1 MGVGLVGEPPP
12 NVCVFEHWYVCV
24 FLYLYVFCVLGSAGG
39 KVKVPKVVRLA
50 HTCGGGDGARGHSTR
65 VLAAVVPEIA
75 TFMVPKGRKGENA
88 KLAGPLL

>member
-50 HTCGGGDGARGHSTR
+50 HTSGGGDGARGHSTR
-65 VLAAVVPEIA
+65 VLAALVPE
-75 TFMVPKGRKGENA
+75 M
-88 KLAGPLL
+88 PLLWYQKAVRGGMRCSYKNK